1 MAHTLLEHVNT
12 LSISDLIAKKRDGQE
27 LDADEI
33 RQFINGLS
41 NGDVQDCHVG
51 AMLMAIFI
59 RGENQ
64 TDLSR
69 EFHRRFFLFRNE

>member
-1 MAHTLLEHVNT
+1 MAHALLQT

-27 LDADEI
+27 LNAEEI

-59 RGENQ
+59 RGRSF
-64 TDLSR
+64 TR
-69 EFHRRFFLFRNE
+69 IFPLFIFSL

>member
-1 MAHTLLEHVNT
+1 MAHRLLEHVQT

-59 RGENQ
+59 RGEKSNE
-64 TDLSR
+64 SFAR
-69 EFHRRFFLFRNE
+69 ISSVFFFLF

>member
-1 MAHTLLEHVNT
+1 MSSALLEQIDT

-27 LDADEI
+27 LNSDEI

-59 RGENQ
+59 RG
-64 TDLSR
+64 
-69 EFHRRFFLFRNE
+69 